1 MTSTRKTQKRDR
13 GLLVIAAF
21 KILKALGLM
30 AVGFGAL
37 HFLHR
42 DLATEIAYW
51 VDLLRIDPHSH
62 YLHWILGKLANVNE
76 KKLRELS
83 VGTFFYSALSMCEG
97 VGLALQ
103 KRWAEHLTIISTAS
117 LMPIEI
123 LEIYKRPSP
132 VSVALLLV
140 NIVVV
145 AYLVRELRR
154 MHGGRLTGQAGL
166 STPSVR

>member
-1 MTSTRKTQKRDR
+1 MTSTRKTRKQGR

-42 DLATEIAYW
+42 DVAAVIANW
-51 VDLLRIDPHSH
+51 VDLLRIDPQHP
-62 YLHWILGKLANVNE
+62 YLRSLLEKVANVDD

-83 VGTFFYSALSMCEG
+83 AGTFFYSALFLCEG
-97 VGLALQ
+97 VGLALR
-103 KRWAEHLTIISTAS
+103 KRWAEYLTIISTAS

-123 LEIYKRPSP
+123 LEIYKKPSAAK
-132 VSVALLLV
+132 VVLLLV
-140 NIVVV
+140 NLAVVV
-145 AYLVRELRR
+145 YLVFQLRR
-154 MHGGRLTGQAGL
+154 NRACIA
-166 STPSVR
+166 